1 MSHVQSFL
9 NMEGLRYRSPHLDLT
24 KYPGITETL
33 DDITTASLHYNA
45 HSYLRIEEKWYNEF
59 LERSAGLPENEEIR
73 KEGLRLWDL
82 GVAWGYYP
90 IETGEDIAN
99 GKVAA
104 LAMAK
109 ARYQLRIERPL
120 LEFALMQE
128 ELEESSDAI
137 DLDHSILKDLYLT
150 TKYRIVNTK
159 LYGDL
164 DITYR
169 PFPLLKPDH
178 VLVEEI
184 LERLGAAQIEIT
196 DDYLHGSVYTRG
208 PALVQIVNNAIAP
221 LTMESLSS
229 EIAKIRITNCS
240 KALKH
245 PIPPRIVGDILRKQ
259 SYPGFR
265 NLRCVVRHPFFDSK
279 GRVYQ
284 SSGYNREY
292 QVYVLNNRTFRFKAP
307 EEAASHLLDEVL
319 FMGDDQ
325 VLGWPFVS
333 KADQANAFALAM
345 TPFLRPTIPTAPA
358 TLLMRQSPAGTG
370 TTLLATSLLK
380 IALGEDVEAFVGTM
394 PDDEAELEKTL
405 FSYAKGGSPLI
416 FFDNVRR
423 KLNSK
428 GLESFMTARDKTQR
442 TFFSQS
448 IGSYPNVATM
458 VITGNKGDITANT
471 DMKRRVCPITLDA
484 KVEEPWLRAGNFK
497 HDAAKGDAI
506 DRWVLDHQ
514 TELMGDILS
523 MASGWHAA
531 GNPEVYRGAVL
542 GKFEEWTYT
551 IGNILAFAGVKDFLG
566 NLPAF
571 YKDADP
577 ERYAL
582 AEMFNFLAEE
592 IGEDKSKT
600 MVAREL
606 YDLLRGVRDN
616 IALPANVL
624 KALDSDNANALGKVL
639 QGLAHGEIVSGMKVI
654 REKDQVKN
662 KFAYRIVKA

>member
-1 MSHVQSFL
+1 MSYVQSFIKK
-9 NMEGLRYRSPHLDLT
+9 EALRHRRLHFDLAE
-24 KYPGITETL
+24 YPGITETRN
-33 DDITTASLHYNA
+33 DITSASLHYNA
-45 HSYLRIEEKWYNEF
+45 HSYQRIEEKWYNEF
-59 LERSAGLPENEEIR
+59 LERAAALPETEEIR

-82 GVAWGYYP
+82 GVAWEYFSTKTP
-90 IETGEDIAN
+90 EDIVN
-99 GKVAA
+99 GKATA

-109 ARYQLRIERPL
+109 ARHQLRIERPI

-137 DLDHSILKDLYLT
+137 DLDHSILKDLYT
-150 TKYRIVNTK
+150 TVKHGIIHTK

-164 DITYR
+164 DITYQ

-178 VLVEEI
+178 VLVEEV
-184 LERLGAAQIEIT
+184 LERLGAAQIEIRE
-196 DDYLHGSVYTRG
+196 DHLHGSIYTRG

-221 LTMESLSS
+221 LTMESLAS
-229 EIAKIRITNCS
+229 EIAKIRITNRGF
-240 KALKH
+240 AMKH
-245 PIPPRIVGDILRKQ
+245 SIPQRIVGDILRRQ

-265 NLRCVVRHPFFDSK
+265 SLRSVVRHPFFDGK
-279 GRVYQ
+279 GRIYQ

-292 QVYVLNNRTFRFKAP
+292 QVYVLNSRTFDFKDP
-307 EEAASHLLDEVL
+307 EEAAAHLLEEVL
-319 FMGDDQ
+319 YMGDDQ

-333 KADQANAFALAM
+333 KADQANALALAM

-380 IALGEDVEAFVGTM
+380 IALGEDVEAFIGTM

-428 GLESFMTARDKTQR
+428 ALESFMTARDKTQR
-442 TFFSQS
+442 AFFTQS
-448 IGSYPNVATM
+448 IGGYPNVATM

-471 DMKRRVCPITLDA
+471 DMKRRVSPITLDA

-497 HDAAKGDAI
+497 HDAAKGDGI
-506 DRWVLDHQ
+506 DKWVLTHQ
-514 TELMGDILS
+514 TELMGDILA
-523 MASGWHAA
+523 MAKGWHEA
-531 GNPEVYRGAVL
+531 GNPEVYRGPVL
-542 GKFEEWTYT
+542 GKFEEWSYT

-571 YKDADP
+571 YQDSDP

-582 AEMFNFLAEE
+582 TEMYNYLEGE
-592 IGEDKSKT
+592 IGGDKSK
-600 MVAREL
+600 VARDI
-606 YDLLRGVRDN
+606 YDLLKGVRDN
-616 IALPANVL
+616 TALPANVL
-624 KALDSDNANALGKVL
+624 KALDSSNANALGKVL
-639 QGLAHGEIVSGMKVI
+639 QGLARGEIVNGMKI
-654 REKDQVKN
+654 EMEKDKAKN
-662 KFAYRIVKA
+662 AYVYRIVKV